1 MNIYDVA
8 KEAGV
13 SPSTVSR
20 VLNNKSNVK
29 SSTREKVMRVIEGT
43 SYKPNALA
51 RELSVGKSRN
61 IAFLVPDIENPFFS
75 KFCMAFQI
83 VRLKMITMYLC
94 SEQMMIWNGNIRFCG
109 IWRTASYAV

>member
-51 RELSVGKSRN
+51 RELSVGNPEISR
-61 IAFLVPDIENPFFS
+61 FLCRILRIL
-75 KFCMAFQI
+75 FQQNSAWHF
-83 VRLKMITMYLC
+83 RLC
-94 SEQMMIWNGNIRFCG
+94 D
-109 IWRTASYAV
+109 

>member
-43 SYKPNALA
+43 SLA
-51 RELSVGKSRN
+51 KCARPGTECGKIQKYRVSC
-61 IAFLVPDIENPFFS
+61 AG
-75 KFCMAFQI
+75 
-83 VRLKMITMYLC
+83 Y
-94 SEQMMIWNGNIRFCG
+94 
-109 IWRTASYAV
+109 

>member
-43 SYKPNALA
+43 SYKPNAA
-51 RELSVGKSRN
+51 WH
-61 IAFLVPDIENPFFS
+61 F
-75 KFCMAFQI
+75 
-83 VRLKMITMYLC
+83 RLC
-94 SEQMMIWNGNIRFCG
+94 D
-109 IWRTASYAV
+109 

>member
-61 IAFLVPDIENPFFS
+61 IAFLGRILRIL
-75 KFCMAFQI
+75 FQQNSAWHF
-83 VRLKMITMYLC
+83 RLC
-94 SEQMMIWNGNIRFCG
+94 D
-109 IWRTASYAV
+109 